1 MSEKLIAESKAT
13 LNGAAINNLPNKEEN
28 IKDREDTPTPT
39 QKSQGNGF
47 LWGII
52 IGIIVTSL
60 GIKFFGA
67 SQAKNTPVAAPQ
79 IEQTKISSQSV
90 TVTEVSTTI
99 VNDSLE
105 ATGTVAAYELIRVMS
120 QATGLQ
126 IKKILADEGDIVKQG
141 QVLAQLDDSIL
152 RAELA
157 QAKAS
162 VAQAEARLAELQ
174 AGTRPEELQRARENV
189 TFAEADVLQA
199 ESDLGLAQTRATRNR
214 NLEAEGAIERDR
226 LDELL
231 NEEILKKSTLQKAQA
246 RLREAQ
252 QQLAELE
259 KGPRQE
265 VITQAQASL
274 AEAKARVNLVM
285 AQLKDTQVIAP
296 VSGKIAER
304 NARVGDIN
312 SSSQTLFT
320 IIENGR
326 LELQVKVPETQLR
339 QITPGQTVKI
349 TSDAIP
355 NLVSSGKVRE
365 IQPIIDAD
373 SRQGTVNVDL
383 PVSDKLKPGMFL
395 QASIIASSRE
405 SLAVPMNAVL
415 PQSDGEAIVYLV
427 LPDNTV
433 KSQSVKMGE
442 ILPNEQVEIISGL
455 NRGDRLVVKGAA
467 YLKDGD
473 QISIIK

>member
-1 MSEKLIAESKAT
+1 MSKKPTAGSKAK
-13 LNGAAINNLPNKEEN
+13 LNGVTITNLPKKEYVGYIENKP
-28 IKDREDTPTPT
+28 ITA
-39 QKSQGNGF
+39 QKSRVNGF

-52 IGIIVTSL
+52 IGIVVTSL
-60 GIKFFGA
+60 GSKFLRA
-67 SQAKNTPVAAPQ
+67 SEAENTSVALPQ
-79 IEQTKISSQSV
+79 IEQEKTSTQSV
-90 TVTEVSTTI
+90 TVTEVFTTK

-105 ATGTVAAYELIRVMS
+105 AAGTVTAYELIPVMS

-126 IKKILADEGDIVKQG
+126 ITKILADRGDIVKQG
-141 QVLAQLDDSIL
+141 QLLAQLDDAIL

-157 QAKAS
+157 QAKAV
-162 VAQAEARLAELQ
+162 VARTGARLAELQ
-174 AGTRPEELQRARENV
+174 AGTRPEELQRAKENV
-189 TFAEADVLQA
+189 NFAEAEVLQA
-199 ESDLGLAQTRATRNR
+199 ESDLELAQTRALRNR
-214 NLEAEGAIERDR
+214 NLEAEGAIARDR

-231 NEEILKKSTLQKAQA
+231 NEERLKQSTLQKAQA
-246 RLREAQ
+246 RLREAR

-304 NARVGDIN
+304 KARVGN
-312 SSSQTLFT
+312 LTSSSQTLFT

-326 LELQVKVPETQLR
+326 LELQVQVPETQLR
-339 QITPGQTVKI
+339 QTIPGQTVKI
-349 TSDAIP
+349 TSDAEP
-355 NLVSSGKVRE
+355 NLVLWGKVRE
-365 IQPIIDAD
+365 IEPIIDAD
-373 SRQGTVNVDL
+373 SRQGTLNVDL
-383 PVSDKLKPGMFL
+383 PVSDNLKPGMFL

-405 SLAVPMNAVL
+405 SLAVPIKAVL
-415 PQSDGEAIVYLV
+415 PQSDGEAIVYLL

-433 KSQSVKMGE
+433 KSQYVKVGE
-442 ILPNEQVEIISGL
+442 ILPQERVEITAGL

-473 QISIIK
+473 QVSIRK

>member
-1 MSEKLIAESKAT
+1 MSEKLIVESKAK
-13 LNGAAINNLPNKEEN
+13 LNGAAMNNLSNQEEN
-28 IKDREDTPTPT
+28 TGEREYIPTKT
-39 QKSQGNGF
+39 QKIKGNGF

-52 IGIIVTSL
+52 IGIVLTSL

-67 SQAKNTPVAAPQ
+67 SEAENTPAAAPP
-79 IEQTKISSQSV
+79 IAQTKTSSQSV
-90 TVTEVSTTI
+90 TVTEVATTT
-99 VNDSLE
+99 VKDSLE

-120 QATGLQ
+120 PATGLQ
-126 IKKILADEGDIVKQG
+126 IKKILADEGNIVKQG
-141 QVLAQLDDSIL
+141 KVLAQLDDSIL

-157 QAKAS
+157 QAQAS

-189 TFAEADVLQA
+189 TFAEAEVLQA
-199 ESDLGLAQTRATRNR
+199 ESDLGLAQTRVARNR

-231 NEEILKKSTLQKAQA
+231 NQEILKKSTLQKAQA
-246 RLREAQ
+246 RLREAL

-304 NARVGDIN
+304 NARVGDIT
-312 SSSQTLFT
+312 SASQTLFT

-339 QITPGQTVKI
+339 QITPGQGVKI
-349 TSDAIP
+349 TSDANP
-355 NLVSSGKVRE
+355 HLVSSGTVRE
-365 IQPIIDAD
+365 IEPIIDAD

-383 PVSDKLKPGMFL
+383 TVSDKLKPGMFL

-415 PQSDGEAIVYLV
+415 PQSDGQAIVYLV

-473 QISIIK
+473 RISIIE